1 MSMCRGMALLSL
13 LLVPCFAFGADKVR
27 LQLKWQHQFQFA
39 GYYAAQE
46 LGYYRNAGLE
56 VDILPARPGE
66 DPVQQVVQGKAEFGV
81 GSTELLQLREQGV
94 PVVALAV
101 IFQHSPLALMT
112 LKQEGLQTIH
122 DLAGQKVMIEPGSAE
137 LHAYL
142 RSEGIS
148 ADQFTL
154 LPHTFGVQELLS
166 GTVDSISVYVTDE
179 PFTLK
184 QAERDYL
191 LYSPRAVGIDF
202 YGDNL
207 FTTEELLQRQPE
219 LVRKFR
225 DASLRGW
232 DYAMQH
238 QEEVAQLIYD
248 RYSQRHSLAHLRFEA
263 RQMEPLLQTALI
275 EVGHMNPGRWR
286 NIAEV
291 YAEMGMLRRDFDL
304 KGFLYDPKPR
314 DLTWLFGVV
323 AVVTSLL
330 LIAVVVAV
338 RFARLSKALRKSNA
352 VREQTEAAL
361 REKEEKYRILFMDS
375 PDAYLII
382 KDGIFVDCNRAAEV
396 MMGTDRA
403 GIVGLAPD
411 KLSPEYQPDGR
422 TSAVAAQEQLALA
435 WRRGS
440 LTFEWAHRRLDGR
453 DLFVEVSIAA
463 IVLDG
468 KEAFFT
474 TWRDITKRKRVEDAL
489 AESEI
494 KFRSLFQNAPIG
506 LFHSVPEG
514 RFLLANPAIAAIL
527 GYASPEEMVAFV
539 TNIGTQIFVDPTQRT
554 RILEV
559 ILNQGAWFK
568 DEIQL
573 RRKDGGIVVADLA
586 GRRVL
591 NADGDIAYL
600 EGFIQDITARKR
612 AEMELARTRDAA
624 EAASRAKSEFLAN
637 MSHEIRTPMNAVI
650 GFTHLAL
657 QTDLT
662 PKQRDYLHK
671 IQSSGHSLLGL
682 INDILDLSKI
692 EADRLELERI
702 FFSLEQVLNR
712 LATMTTLRAEE
723 KGLKLSFHLDP
734 MVPRHLVGDPLRL
747 GQILLNLVNNAVKFT
762 EQGEVAV
769 AVATA
774 ARAGDQVRL
783 RFVVQDTG
791 IGILPAQQARLFE
804 PFSQADGSTT
814 RRYGGTGLGLAISKK
829 LTDLMG
835 GVISVERSPGSG
847 STFSVQLPFTLDPSV
862 AAEEPEVIPIEGSK
876 VAAEP
881 PPSTLA
887 GARALLVEDNDINQ
901 MVAREILESFGIVVE
916 VAGDGRTAVALLRS
930 DPSRCALV
938 FMDLQMPEMD
948 GFEATRIIREEL
960 GLTDL
965 PIIAMTA
972 HALAD
977 ERHHCLACGMNDH
990 LAKPIDPPALLAV
1003 LTRWLGSPGHEG
1015 DSPNRV
1021 ASAQPFSAALPGIDL
1036 AAALNRLSG
1045 RRGLLV
1051 KLLNSFHKE
1060 WSGLVASLRAA
1071 LTAGDLPQARLR
1083 VHTLRGVAANLSM
1096 VSVATAAEAL
1106 EQALKGDDHD
1116 AIEPGLEALA
1126 AALAPVLAGLEHL
1139 PSAPS
1144 PPVAMAP
1151 LVREA
1156 LARHLSQLAELLR
1169 QQDMAAE
1176 DSFAALRAHLDSG
1189 DWSDALQ
1196 RMEEQLDR
1204 LDFAAAG
1211 KTLAEVAGHLGFEEG
1226 E

>member
-1 MSMCRGMALLSL
+1 MH
-13 LLVPCFAFGADKVR
+13 FAHRHASRQNRAWPK
-27 LQLKWQHQFQFA
+27 
-39 GYYAAQE
+39 
-46 LGYYRNAGLE
+46 LGFFH
-56 VDILPARPGE
+56 V
-66 DPVQQVVQGKAEFGV
+66 
-81 GSTELLQLREQGV
+81 
-94 PVVALAV
+94 
-101 IFQHSPLALMT
+101 
-112 LKQEGLQTIH
+112 
-122 DLAGQKVMIEPGSAE
+122 
-137 LHAYL
+137 
-142 RSEGIS
+142 
-148 ADQFTL
+148 
-154 LPHTFGVQELLS
+154 
-166 GTVDSISVYVTDE
+166 
-179 PFTLK
+179 K
-184 QAERDYL
+184 QAKRDYL

-207 FTTEELLQRQPE
+207 FTTEEQLQRQPE

-238 QEEVAQLIYD
+238 QEEVARLIYD

-263 RQMEPLLQTALI
+263 RQMAPLLQTALI

-323 AVVTSLL
+323 AVVTFLL
-330 LIAVVVAV
+330 LIAVLVAV
-338 RFARLSKALRKSNA
+338 RFARLSEALRKSNA
-352 VREQTEAAL
+352 VREKTEAAL
-361 REKEEKYRILFMDS
+361 QEKEEKYRILFMDS

-382 KDGIFVDCNRAAEV
+382 RDGIFVDCNRAAEV

-440 LTFEWAHRRLDGR
+440 LTFEWVHRRLDGR
-453 DLFVEVSIAA
+453 DIFVEVSIAA
-463 IVLDG
+463 MVLDG

-539 TNIGTQIFVDPTQRT
+539 TDIGTQIFVDPTQRT
-554 RILEV
+554 RILAV
-559 ILNQGAWFK
+559 IMNQGVWFK

-600 EGFIQDITARKR
+600 EGFVQDITARKR
-612 AEMELARTRDAA
+612 AELELARTRDAA
-624 EAASRAKSEFLAN
+624 EAASRAKSVFLAN

-671 IQSSGHSLLGL
+671 IQSSGHGLLGL

-702 FFSLEQVLNR
+702 SFSLELVLNR
-712 LATMTTLRAEE
+712 LATMTTLKAEE

-734 MVPRHLVGDPLRL
+734 MVPRRLVGDPLRL

-762 EQGEVAV
+762 QQGEVAV

-783 RFVVQDTG
+783 RFAVRDTG

-835 GVISVERSPGSG
+835 GDISVKSAPGSG
-847 STFSVQLPFTLDPSV
+847 STFSVELPFTLDPS
-862 AAEEPEVIPIEGSK
+862 AAEEEPEVIPMEGSK

-887 GARALLVEDNDINQ
+887 GARALLVEDNVINQ
-901 MVAREILESFGIVVE
+901 QVAREMLQHLGLIVE

-930 DPSRCALV
+930 DPSRYAV
-938 FMDLQMPEMD
+938 IFMDLQMPEMD

-960 GLTDL
+960 GLSDL

-1015 DSPNRV
+1015 DPPDRV
-1021 ASAQPFSAALPGIDL
+1021 ASAQPFSVAALPGIDL

-1045 RRGLLV
+1045 RRELLL
-1051 KLLNSFHKE
+1051 KLLRNFGRE
-1060 WSGLVASLRAA
+1060 WSGLPATLRAA

-1096 VSVATAAEAL
+1096 VSVATAAAAL
-1106 EQALKGDDHD
+1106 EQALKEDDQA

-1126 AALAPVLAGLEHL
+1126 AALAPVLAGLERL
-1139 PSAPS
+1139 PPAL
-1144 PPVAMAP
+1144 P
-1151 LVREA
+1151 LSFDVGPLDRPLLE
-1156 LARHLSQLAELLR
+1156 RQCSELAELLR

-1176 DSFAALRAHLDSG
+1176 DSFAALRAHLGGG
-1189 DWSDALQ
+1189 DWSDALE

-1204 LDFAAAG
+1204 LDFSAAG
-1211 KTLAEVAGHLGFEEG
+1211 KTLAEVAGLLGFEEG